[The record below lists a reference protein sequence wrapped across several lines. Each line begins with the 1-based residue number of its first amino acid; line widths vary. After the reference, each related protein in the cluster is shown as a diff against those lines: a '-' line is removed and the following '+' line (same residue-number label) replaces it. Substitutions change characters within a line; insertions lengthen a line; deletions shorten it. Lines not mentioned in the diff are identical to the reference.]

1 MWILGLKELIVA
13 INFHLCYMYVTV
25 TRACRLSRFHPNSV
39 SLVRKYVDLCLT
51 VSKQIHG

>member
-25 TRACRLSRFHPNSV
+25 TRACRLSRFHPKSV
-39 SLVRKYVDLCLT
+39 SLVGGEKET
-51 VSKQIHG
+51 

>member
-13 INFHLCYMYVTV
+13 INFRLCYMYVTV

-39 SLVRKYVDLCLT
+39 SLVGGGGGGRRRHDVM
-51 VSKQIHG
+51 VQ

>member
-13 INFHLCYMYVTV
+13 INFHLCYMDVTV

-39 SLVRKYVDLCLT
+39 SLVGGGGVGGRLGDMM
-51 VSKQIHG
+51 